1 MRRQKLAGRVLGWMM
16 IGMTVWLAGCADS
29 KTPVA
34 TPVAEAPRLGPN
46 QVRVKAT
53 SLPFIETKVVETT
66 GDAHVVWVPGSLVL
80 KEYFTTHVVSPVP
93 GRVSQLHVL
102 VGDHVRAN
110 DPLVILVSADAAR
123 IRSDYAQAQSAMAL
137 AQQNLRRHTEMV
149 RKGVGVQVDLDLARA
164 NYQEAQWKLEAV
176 KKEVDQLG
184 PGHGEVVVLRAPRDG
199 VVLQNDVSQGAFVD
213 RDGGSLLKIGD
224 PSALWVAAEVF
235 ESDLASVLVNAS
247 SDIEIPALDIQLKGE
262 VKRVSSTVNT
272 TTRRGTVFAEI
283 EQQVSGLR
291 AGMLARVGVHTKRPA
306 GLSVPSN
313 AVLVK
318 EGGRAVV
325 FVQSDND
332 ETLFEARDVTLG
344 QPSFGFIPVL
354 DGLNE
359 GDKVV
364 IKGGLLLDG
373 AANQLM

>member
-1 MRRQKLAGRVLGWMM
+1 MRRQEWTGKVLGLMM
-16 IGMTVWLAGCADS
+16 VGMTAWLAGCAES
-29 KTPVA
+29 K
-34 TPVAEAPRLGPN
+34 APAPAPAPEVQRLAPN
-46 QVRVKAT
+46 QVRVKAA

-102 VGDHVRAN
+102 VGDQVRAN
-110 DPLVILVSADAAR
+110 DPLVILVSSDAAR
-123 IRSDYAQAQSAMAL
+123 IRSELAQAQGTVTL
-137 AQQNLRRHTEMV
+137 AQQNLRRQTEMV

-164 NYQEAQWKLEAV
+164 QHQEAQLRLEAL

-199 VVLQNDVSQGAFVD
+199 VVLQNDVSQGTFID

-283 EQQVSGLR
+283 DQQVSGLR

-318 EGGRAVV
+318 EGGRSVV
-325 FVQSDND
+325 FVQTD
-332 ETLFEARDVTLG
+332 EDTLFEARDVTLG

-354 DGLNE
+354 EGLKE

-364 IKGGLLLDG
+364 VKGGLLLDG
-373 AANQLM
+373 TANQLM